1 MVLCSLLGPIIN
13 NSVVLIHLLSSSLPV
28 PSTLKPQITDCF
40 ATFVTPWNL
49 LLINNAPH
57 FGFFNTCSFGISN
70 MPMPK
75 ASDLAKMKAS
85 DLATPKAS
93 DLALPKID
101 YAGVKHEEILKLSVP
116 SPEHLS
122 PC

>member
-1 MVLCSLLGPIIN
+1 MVLCSSLGPIIN

-57 FGFFNTCSFGISN
+57 FGFFNTCSFGIPN
-70 MPMPK
+70 MPVLK
-75 ASDLAKMKAS
+75 ALELGTIKAS
-85 DLATPKAS
+85 DLATPKT
-93 DLALPKID
+93 K
-101 YAGVKHEEILKLSVP
+101 YAGVKSENILKLFVSP
-116 SPEHLS
+116 PEHLMQ
-122 PC
+122 C